1 MLDDIFA
8 SQLAEVLKYNPVLH
22 KVDISMNPIG
32 PQGAQLLLKT
42 LNEDNDTLGD
52 LGDLSDSYYMGVRV
66 RTDILQAIE

>member
-8 SQLAEVLKYNPVLH
+8 SQLAEVLKYNPVLN